1 LHRLD
6 LPSRRLTGSLPE
18 TVPETVP
25 EAFFMTQRA

>member
-18 TVPETVP
+18 TVPE
-25 EAFFMTQRA
+25 AFFMTQRA